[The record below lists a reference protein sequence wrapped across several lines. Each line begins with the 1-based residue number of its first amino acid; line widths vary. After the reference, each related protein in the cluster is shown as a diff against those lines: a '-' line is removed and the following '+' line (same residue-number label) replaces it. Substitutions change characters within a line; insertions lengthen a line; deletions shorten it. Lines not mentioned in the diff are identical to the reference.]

1 MMHLIGV
8 INWGSELELD
18 NLNTMVNL
26 INKSIF
32 SLLFTSTFFFNGC
45 KEAELLG
52 YDQVINPVW
61 EYNYNVG
68 LTRVIQPIIDEE
80 LVIYASA
87 SEKKNDLSANQKL
100 IALDKENGKVEW
112 EWEDH
117 FSSSFQNFKAHSL
130 KPIFNGR
137 VALTIGGRNFCIDL
151 ITGETIWKNINE
163 NSTSN
168 SELKSIGNIL
178 YRTDISV
185 DDYHERIMEADF
197 STGKWK
203 PVYEVNG
210 GDSIRQG
217 LQVPAF
223 YFEPDGDTIMVFS
236 NTLWDNTTNKIIPR
250 LISYNKT
257 QDSTYYDIQLDDDPD
272 VYSAVDWFPEI
283 YGDRIYLSVDDH
295 MVCCDLYTGEIIWR
309 SYMQANNLASNFLII
324 DGSIYIHVEGD
335 GILWCFD
342 AEDGS
347 MIWRK
352 QSKGNPSFLNYYE
365 GKLIYVA
372 GGKLWITD
380 ANDGATL
387 ATITAP
393 SAYKNPDAFFSPD
406 CTVDPET
413 GNIFVTSWTTA
424 YCYPPYEKE

>member
-1 MMHLIGV
+1 MSLLLICFF
-8 INWGSELELD
+8 W
-18 NLNTMVNL
+18 NL
-26 INKSIF
+26 IS
-32 SLLFTSTFFFNGC
+32 C
-45 KEAELLG
+45 KKELLG

-68 LTRVIQPIIDEE
+68 LTRVIEPVISEGF
-80 LVIYASA
+80 VIYASA
-87 SEKKNDLSANQKL
+87 SEKRNDLSANQKL
-100 IALDKENGKVEW
+100 IAMYKDNGKVEW

-117 FSSSFQNFKAHSL
+117 FESSYQNFGPNSL
-130 KPIFNGR
+130 KPVYDGR
-137 VALTIGGRNFCIDL
+137 IAVTIGGRNFCVDL
-151 ITGETIWKNINE
+151 ENGKTLWKNRN
-163 NSTSN
+163 SN
-168 SELKSIGNIL
+168 SSSSSDLNMLDHLL
-178 YRTDISV
+178 YRIDISLDEHV
-185 DDYHERIMEADF
+185 ERIMEGSF
-197 STGKWK
+197 LSGNWK
-203 PVYEVNG
+203 PIYEVNG

-217 LQVPAF
+217 LEIPAF
-223 YFEPDGDTIMVFS
+223 YFEPDGDTMMVLT
-236 NTLWDNTTNKIIPR
+236 NTIRKNSVNKIIPR

-309 SYMQANNLASNFLII
+309 SYMQVNNLASNFLII